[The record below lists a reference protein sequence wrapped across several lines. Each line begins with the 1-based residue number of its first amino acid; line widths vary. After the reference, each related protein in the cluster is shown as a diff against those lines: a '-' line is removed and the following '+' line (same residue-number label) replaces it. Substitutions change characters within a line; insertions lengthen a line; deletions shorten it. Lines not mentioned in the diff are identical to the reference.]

1 MNKTD
6 LVEQSY
12 LRSDI
17 PEFRPGDTVKVHVR
31 VVEGSRERVQVFQ
44 GVVIRRQNGGLR
56 ETFTVRKISFGVGV
70 ERTFPV
76 HSPSI
81 AKLEVVSRGK
91 VRRAKLYYLRE
102 LRGKKARIKERR
114 LDDTKLA
121 ALEAAALAALQPDD
135 EEADEPDEAEIEAV
149 SDDAE
154 PSRTP
159 PTGPRGV
166 GSTRG
171 VSGRRVRPRGR
182 RVRRRGGG
190 EGRGL
195 TPWAIAPA
203 LPNRSRPPRHIRRS
217 CPATSSPRRI
227 ASRAHHLTRSTS
239 TRTRARATGGSSGSS
254 ASSRSP
260 RSLIAILIKTF
271 LIQAFFIPSGSME
284 PTLMP
289 NDRILVNRLA
299 YRFGDIER
307 GDIIVFADP
316 TPSEQDRGVVGS
328 FIHWLGEGIGVARP
342 ADDDFI
348 KRVIALPGETWEM
361 RDGVT
366 YVDGRKLDEPYVNQ
380 ADLDTRSFGPE
391 TVPDGMLFV
400 MGDNR
405 NHSGDSRFPP
415 PSGLGYIPI
424 DRVIGQAFVIIWPPS
439 RAGWLH

>member
-1 MNKTD
+1 VGD
-6 LVEQSY
+6 
-12 LRSDI
+12 
-17 PEFRPGDTVKVHVR
+17 RPGAP
-31 VVEGSRERVQVFQ
+31 EP
-44 GVVIRRQNGGLR
+44 LA
-56 ETFTVRKISFGVGV
+56 
-70 ERTFPV
+70 
-76 HSPSI
+76 SPSPHPSI
-81 AKLEVVSRGK
+81 VSNDVEPTQDPVAKAPPDEEHEHQDGGSGDWGFF
-91 VRRAKLYYLRE
+91 RE
-102 LRGKKARIKERR
+102 FGFL
-114 LDDTKLA
+114 TLA
-121 ALEAAALAALQPDD
+121 AL
-135 EEADEPDEAEIEAV
+135 
-149 SDDAE
+149 
-154 PSRTP
+154 
-159 PTGPRGV
+159 
-166 GSTRG
+166 
-171 VSGRRVRPRGR
+171 
-182 RVRRRGGG
+182 
-190 EGRGL
+190 
-195 TPWAIAPA
+195 
-203 LPNRSRPPRHIRRS
+203 
-217 CPATSSPRRI
+217 
-227 ASRAHHLTRSTS
+227 
-239 TRTRARATGGSSGSS
+239 
-254 ASSRSP
+254 
-260 RSLIAILIKTF
+260 LIAILIKTF

-366 YVDGRKLDEPYVNQ
+366 YVDGHKLDEPYVNQ
-380 ADLDTRSFGPE
+380 DDPDTRSFGPE

-439 RAGWLH
+439 RTGWLH

>member
-1 MNKTD
+1 MGD
-6 LVEQSY
+6 
-12 LRSDI
+12 
-17 PEFRPGDTVKVHVR
+17 RPGSPEPLATPPPHPSVGADDVHEPEPLPDPVA
-31 VVEGSRERVQVFQ
+31 GPPPHDQDHADPGWHF
-44 GVVIRRQNGGLR
+44 LR
-56 ETFTVRKISFGVGV
+56 EFGIL
-70 ERTFPV
+70 TL
-76 HSPSI
+76 I
-81 AKLEVVSRGK
+81 ALV
-91 VRRAKLYYLRE
+91 
-102 LRGKKARIKERR
+102 
-114 LDDTKLA
+114 
-121 ALEAAALAALQPDD
+121 
-135 EEADEPDEAEIEAV
+135 
-149 SDDAE
+149 
-154 PSRTP
+154 
-159 PTGPRGV
+159 
-166 GSTRG
+166 
-171 VSGRRVRPRGR
+171 
-182 RVRRRGGG
+182 
-190 EGRGL
+190 
-195 TPWAIAPA
+195 
-203 LPNRSRPPRHIRRS
+203 
-217 CPATSSPRRI
+217 
-227 ASRAHHLTRSTS
+227 
-239 TRTRARATGGSSGSS
+239 
-254 ASSRSP
+254 
-260 RSLIAILIKTF
+260 IAILIKTF

-316 TPSEQDRGVVGS
+316 TPTPQDRGVFGTLL
-328 FIHWLGEGIGVARP
+328 HWLGEGIGVVRP

-361 RDGVT
+361 RDGIT